1 MFATSY
7 AQNTADVGEPYQDE
21 STMTAVVLKDDPV
34 SGKLLMVRFSMNLL
48 YMHILWQLLVFT
60 SIVLTN
66 LVALFR
72 PLYDL

>member
-48 YMHILWQLLVFT
+48 YMHIL
-60 SIVLTN
+60 
-66 LVALFR
+66 
-72 PLYDL
+72 